1 MTDLCFFQGGW
12 EGGASPSAQDTP
24 QAKWPA
30 PRLDSS
36 LWLGP
41 REPRSPHTLMVSLL
55 PIEEDAAESPGAK
68 PDSLAWDRGSTGC
81 DRQGRWP
88 AGTQPGWWPSL
99 CGFYCNFAV
108 GPEDQRGSGQ
118 RTDSQLERL
127 ALRTIRAI
135 WMGDRLLD
143 FLNAVGSPPPPVKF
157 SKHECL

>member
-1 MTDLCFFQGGW
+1 MTDLCFFQGRW

-41 REPRSPHTLMVSLL
+41 REPRPPHTLVVSLL

-143 FLNAVGSPPPPVKF
+143 FLNAVGSPPP
-157 SKHECL
+157 SKIQQT